1 VSPVR
6 ILGIGSPVA
15 GDDLGWRLAEA
26 LERAG
31 LPRYFP
37 AGMVHITLCDR
48 PGSLLLPAMRGA
60 RLAIL
65 LDAMRSGAPPGT
77 LRRLDMRELDD
88 STGLLSSHGFGVAE
102 AMALGRALEELP
114 PRVLIY
120 GIETG
125 QTPSLPPLS
134 DLAAILWPA
143 IIGDIQA
150 SLGRLVMPYI
160 PLFGGL
166 ERATVVEPRGA
177 PGEHHQ
183 GGHHPAQGAEVQVL
197 NEVPEGS
204 LPTKFRG
211 Q

>member
-1 VSPVR
+1 MNPIR

-37 AGMVHITLCDR
+37 AGMVHITFCDR

-65 LDAMRSGAPPGT
+65 LDDMRSGAQPGT

-102 AMALGRALEELP
+102 ALALGRALEELP
-114 PRVLIY
+114 PRVFIY

-125 QTPSLPPLS
+125 QAPSLPPLS
-134 DLAAILWPA
+134 DLVAILWPT
-143 IIGDIQA
+143 IIDDIRVCMKEPGVVPLAMEPKPKSGGA
-150 SLGRLVMPYI
+150 SL
-160 PLFGGL
+160 
-166 ERATVVEPRGA
+166 
-177 PGEHHQ
+177 
-183 GGHHPAQGAEVQVL
+183 
-197 NEVPEGS
+197 
-204 LPTKFRG
+204 
-211 Q
+211 

>member
-1 VSPVR
+1 MSPVC
-6 ILGIGSPVA
+6 ILGIGSPFA
-15 GDDLGWRLAEA
+15 GDDLGWLLAKA
-26 LERAG
+26 LERSS

-37 AGMVHITLCDR
+37 AGMVHIRLCDR

-77 LRRLDMRELDD
+77 LRRLDMLELDD
-88 STGLLSSHGFGVAE
+88 SAGLLSSHGFGVAE
-102 AMALGRALEELP
+102 ALALGRALEELP

-125 QTPSLPPLS
+125 QAPSLPALG
-134 DLAAILWPA
+134 DLVAILWPA

-150 SLGRLVMPYI
+150 SLDGLMMPYV

-204 LPTKFRG
+204 LPTKFRC

>member
-1 VSPVR
+1 MNPVR

-26 LERAG
+26 LGQAG

-37 AGMVHITLCDR
+37 AGMVHVTLCDR

-65 LDAMRSGAPPGT
+65 LDAMRSGALPGT
-77 LRRLDMRELDD
+77 VRRLDMLELDD

-102 AMALGRALEELP
+102 ALALGRALEDLP

-125 QTPSLPPLS
+125 QAPSLPPPG
-134 DLAAILWPA
+134 DLVALLWPT
-143 IIGDIQA
+143 IIDDIRVCM
-150 SLGRLVMPYI
+150 G
-160 PLFGGL
+160 
-166 ERATVVEPRGA
+166 EPGISSCVPSA
-177 PGEHHQ
+177 GVTPFSSANAHSIPGEPC
-183 GGHHPAQGAEVQVL
+183 GRGLAENHADQ
-197 NEVPEGS
+197 
-204 LPTKFRG
+204 
-211 Q
+211 